1 MRLILGII
9 LCTGLFL
16 AGISSAE
23 LYKYVD
29 EKGQVHFT
37 DNPYSV
43 PEKYRDSLELVK
55 KEIIKESEITH
66 PKKSPP
72 NWRAWMVSDSRG
84 NLGINL
90 RAMFIYC
97 LRESRL
103 IFWLAGEFIL
113 LVIFIILL
121 VISRNWPTRKGR
133 AIWRISSLLGWIILS
148 LAIFIFLLSP
158 SVEKFLA
165 LSRGHL
171 SEIIQKAPLDK
182 NSVKVLEQLDKQLE
196 QIQSRWFRAKP

>member
-1 MRLILGII
+1 MRLISGII
-9 LCTGLFL
+9 LCAGLLL
-16 AGISSAE
+16 AGTLSAK

-43 PEKYRDSLELVK
+43 PEKYRNSLEQVK
-55 KEIIKESEITH
+55 KEISQESEVKH
-66 PKKSPP
+66 PQKLSPD
-72 NWRAWMVSDSRG
+72 WRSWVVSDSRG
-84 NLGINL
+84 NFGINL
-90 RAMFIYC
+90 RAMFLYC

-113 LVIFIILL
+113 LVIFIIFL

-148 LAIFIFLLSP
+148 LGIFIFLLSP
-158 SVEKFLA
+158 SLEKFLA

-171 SEIIQKAPLDK
+171 SEIIQKAPLDE
-182 NSVKVLEQLDKQLE
+182 NSVKTLKELEQKLE
-196 QIQSRWFRAKP
+196 KIQSRLL

>member
-1 MRLILGII
+1 MRLISGII
-9 LCTGLFL
+9 LCAGLLL
-16 AGISSAE
+16 AGTLSAE

-43 PEKYRDSLELVK
+43 PEKYRNSLEQVK
-55 KEIIKESEITH
+55 KEISQESEVKH
-66 PKKSPP
+66 PQKLPP
-72 NWRAWMVSDSRG
+72 DWRSWVVSDSRG
-84 NLGINL
+84 NFGINL
-90 RAMFIYC
+90 RAMFLYC

-113 LVIFIILL
+113 LVIFIIFL

-148 LAIFIFLLSP
+148 LGIFIFLLSP
-158 SVEKFLA
+158 SLEKFLA

-171 SEIIQKAPLDK
+171 SEIIQKAPLDE
-182 NSVKVLEQLDKQLE
+182 NSVKTLKELEQKLE
-196 QIQSRWFRAKP
+196 EIQSRLL

>member
-1 MRLILGII
+1 MRLFLVII
-9 LCTGLFL
+9 LCAGLFL
-16 AGISSAE
+16 AGTLSAE

-43 PEKYRDSLELVK
+43 PEKYRNSLEQVK
-55 KEIIKESEITH
+55 KEISQESEVKH
-66 PKKSPP
+66 PQKLPP
-72 NWRAWMVSDSRG
+72 DWRSWVVSDSRG
-84 NLGINL
+84 NFGINL
-90 RAMFIYC
+90 RAMFLYC

-133 AIWRISSLLGWIILS
+133 VIWRISSLLGWIILS
-148 LAIFIFLLSP
+148 LGIFIFLLSP
-158 SVEKFLA
+158 SLEKFLA

-171 SEIIQKAPLDK
+171 SEIIQKAPLDE
-182 NSVKVLEQLDKQLE
+182 NSVKTLKELEQKLE
-196 QIQSRWFRAKP
+196 EIQSRLL